1 MIGAPGTIPYLQ
13 LLDERGQPT
22 GPLPPFATDAGQL
35 QAMYRVMMLARLFD
49 TKAVNL
55 QRTGRLGT
63 YPSCLG
69 HEATHVG
76 VGAALRAED
85 AIFPVYREIGTKFW
99 RGITPLEILLFWG
112 GDERGSDYA
121 QSRHD
126 FPFCVP
132 IGSQLPHA
140 AGAALAFQ
148 LRKEPRCSLAY
159 IGDGGTS
166 QGAFYEAINFA
177 GARSLPMVTVVVNNG
192 WAISVPVSAQT
203 RAETLAHKA
212 VAAGIPGVQV
222 DGNDLLAVRH
232 VVEGA
237 LARGRA
243 GAGPTLIEALTYR
256 LSDHTTADDAS
267 RYRPAAEVEAARAKE
282 PMLRTRRYME
292 AIGAWDDAREQALRA
307 ECSQQ
312 VEAAVAAYLQSP
324 APGTDAM
331 FDYLYAELP
340 QGLAGQRAQARRYPG
355 TGKH

>member
-1 MIGAPGTIPYLQ
+1 M
-13 LLDERGQPT
+13 
-22 GPLPPFATDAGQL
+22 
-35 QAMYRVMMLARLFD
+35 
-49 TKAVNL
+49 
-55 QRTGRLGT
+55 
-63 YPSCLG
+63 
-69 HEATHVG
+69 
-76 VGAALRAED
+76 
-85 AIFPVYREIGTKFW
+85 
-99 RGITPLEILLFWG
+99 
-112 GDERGSDYA
+112 
-121 QSRHD
+121 
-126 FPFCVP
+126 
-132 IGSQLPHA
+132 
-140 AGAALAFQ
+140 
-148 LRKEPRCSLAY
+148 
-159 IGDGGTS
+159 
-166 QGAFYEAINFA
+166 
-177 GARSLPMVTVVVNNG
+177 
-192 WAISVPVSAQT
+192 
-203 RAETLAHKA
+203 
-212 VAAGIPGVQV
+212 QV